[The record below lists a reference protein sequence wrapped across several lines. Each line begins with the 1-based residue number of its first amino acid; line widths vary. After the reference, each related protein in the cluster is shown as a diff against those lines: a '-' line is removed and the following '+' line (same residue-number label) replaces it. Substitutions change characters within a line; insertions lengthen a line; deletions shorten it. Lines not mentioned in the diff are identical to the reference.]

1 MTAVVQRVL
10 EASVCVE
17 AIEYSKIGKGLLVLL
32 GVCTGDDEDKIK
44 AAALKILDLRIFQ
57 DEDQK
62 MNLSVRDIGGEVMVV
77 SQFTLCSDKGKSGNR
92 PSFINAE
99 KPGSANLLY
108 ELMITEMKNS
118 YDKEKIKTG
127 KFAAD
132 MKVKLTNDGPVTI
145 ILEK

>member
-10 EASVCVE
+10 EASVG
-17 AIEYSKIGKGLLVLL
+17 IESIEHSKIGKGLLVLL
-32 GVCTGDDEDKIK
+32 GVCSGDDEDKIK

-57 DEDQK
+57 DKDEK
-62 MNLSVRDIGGEVMVV
+62 MNLSVRDIDGEVMVV

-92 PSFINAE
+92 PSFVNAE
-99 KPGSANLLY
+99 KPERANLLY

-118 YDKEKIKTG
+118 YDTEKIKTG